1 MDYISINGNMQSQ
14 YMFSN
19 AELMRQSYQ
28 KISNISQPLQ
38 ARQFISNKT
47 DWTNYKLGVLNDFL
61 FQVKALTVP

>member
-1 MDYISINGNMQSQ
+1 MQSQ

-28 KISNISQPLQ
+28 KISNISRALQ

-47 DWTNYKLGVLNDFL
+47 DWTGLDWNFGVLNDFV
-61 FQVKALTVP
+61 FQVKAPTVP

>member
-1 MDYISINGNMQSQ
+1 MQSQ

-28 KISNISQPLQ
+28 KISNISRALP

-47 DWTNYKLGVLNDFL
+47 DLTAGTRGLNDFL